1 MTIPFKKE
9 LPIILASTLAM
20 TAPLFANDQTI
31 DTVEN
36 PTITI
41 YQGGIALITEARNF
55 ELNNAQ
61 RQLFLPNVAPET
73 MMESLMISFTPK
85 DKGQPTPVITEKK
98 LNRNLLSPQAMIQYS
113 VGEEVTVITSSN
125 GREKQEKATII
136 SNNGG
141 LLLQY
146 KDRIELDLPENAR
159 LAFKTI
165 PAGLNNTPVLSV
177 ILKNLPE
184 ANTYYRADLSYLTRG
199 LSWNADYIA
208 KLDETNKT
216 LKLEGWATLNNS
228 SGMDYK
234 DYKINLIAGDLNI
247 VSNGMGRLRKAGAMM
262 ALDVSYEAA
271 PMEAMSRG
279 DYYLYQVTDTS
290 TLNDKE
296 QTQISLF
303 QKEAIPFT
311 KNYTFANNSP
321 NYRMGQSP
329 AFQNAMVT
337 VHFKNDE
344 TSQLGFPLPDG
355 VIRLYQQE
363 NQEDTLTTFIGEDQI
378 PATPNKQE
386 VTLNTGSAFDITMRR
401 AQTQFSMVNEDEW
414 EISYQLTVS
423 NAKKETA
430 HTFVKESFY
439 PNNDTNWQII
449 KQSKTP
455 KIVGDTAIWE
465 LEIPA
470 ESDKT
475 ITYTVRYTIFNDEKK
490 ASLSQ

>member
-20 TAPLFANDQTI
+20 TSPLFANDQPLE
-31 DTVEN
+31 TVEN

-41 YQGGIALITEARNF
+41 YQGGVALITEARNF
-55 ELNNAQ
+55 ELNNEL

-85 DKGQPTPVITEKK
+85 EKDQPVPVITEKK

-113 VGEEVTVITSSN
+113 VGEEVTVITSNS

-184 ANTYYRADLSYLTRG
+184 NRALYRADLSYLTRG
-199 LSWNADYIA
+199 LSWNTDYIA
-208 KLDETNKT
+208 KLDEASKT
-216 LKLEGWATLNNS
+216 LKLEGWATLNNN
-228 SGMDYK
+228 SGMDYQ

-247 VSNGMGRLRKAGAMM
+247 VSRAVPQLRKAGAAM
-262 ALDVSYEAA
+262 ALDMNYEAA
-271 PMEAMSRG
+271 PIAATSLG
-279 DYYLYQVTDTS
+279 DYHLYKIPDTS

-303 QKEAIPFT
+303 QKDAIPFT

-363 NQEDTLTTFIGEDQI
+363 DTQTTFIGEDHI

-386 VTLNTGSAFDITMRR
+386 VILNTGSAFDITMKRE
-401 AQTQFSMVNEDEW
+401 QTQFAMVNEDEW
-414 EISYQLTVS
+414 EISYKLTVS
-423 NAKKETA
+423 NAKKEAA

-449 KQSKTP
+449 NQSKPP

-470 ESDKT
+470 ESNKI
-475 ITYTVRYTIFNDEKK
+475 ITYNVRYTIFNDEKK
-490 ASLSQ
+490 ERLNP